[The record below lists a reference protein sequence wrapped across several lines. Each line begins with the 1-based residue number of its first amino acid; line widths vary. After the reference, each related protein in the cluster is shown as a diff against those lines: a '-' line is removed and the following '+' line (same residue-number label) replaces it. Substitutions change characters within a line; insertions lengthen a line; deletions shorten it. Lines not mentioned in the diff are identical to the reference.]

1 MFESRTAR
9 LVAIAIAASF
19 VTTAA
24 LATDPRF
31 ALEEASG
38 DTTVFD
44 DQTNLEWQREPD
56 SSGGHSWVEAL
67 DHCESLVHGGHDDW
81 RLPNPMELSTLVDEI
96 ATSGPAINPTYFVA
110 SSFNTIPFWTSTTNP
125 KNPGNAYIVRFNEF
139 SSVYDNGGVLTQDK
153 GTNALALCVRYAP

>member
-1 MFESRTAR
+1 MFESRTIR
-9 LVAIAIAASF
+9 LVAIAVAGSLVAS
-19 VTTAA
+19 VA

-31 ALEEASG
+31 TFEEASG

-56 SSGGHSWVEAL
+56 SPGGHTWVAAL
-67 DHCESLVHGGHDDW
+67 DHCEALVFGGHDDW

-96 ATSGPAINPTYFVA
+96 VTSGPAINPTFFIA
-110 SSFNTIPFWTSTTNP
+110 SSFNTLVFWTSTTNP
-125 KNPGNAYIVRFNEF
+125 KNAGNAYVVRFNQ
-139 SSVYDNGGVLTQDK
+139 SSSIYDGGGVLTQDK